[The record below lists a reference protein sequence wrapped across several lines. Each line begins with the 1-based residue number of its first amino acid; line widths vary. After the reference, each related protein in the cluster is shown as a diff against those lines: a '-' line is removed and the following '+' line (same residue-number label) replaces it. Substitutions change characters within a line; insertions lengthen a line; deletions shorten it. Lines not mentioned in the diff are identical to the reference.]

1 MDSDESAELQGD
13 LKWQVAPPI
22 GNAPG
27 GLDCIGHG
35 SRAWCAVSSQTVAV
49 CPLVRTIIALINAR
63 SFVC

>member
-1 MDSDESAELQGD
+1 MSPQSSKEINM
-13 LKWQVAPPI
+13 KVAPSI